1 MHGYMVLRNRLSLS
15 VALAVMF
22 PFVSSLPS
30 LTQTLSQFL
39 GTQTYIAQYTYMRN
53 IVVSE
58 TWLEK
63 PSFTASFP
71 LNTKGLSLKSLF
83 LGDDSLIEKK
93 LHFDSEVLRH
103 ITTVILILPQ
113 KCI

>member
-1 MHGYMVLRNRLSLS
+1 MLRNRLSLS
-15 VALAVMF
+15 LGLAVVLF
-22 PFVSSLPS
+22 PFVSSLLS

-83 LGDDSLIEKK
+83 LGADSLIEETESK
-93 LHFDSEVLRH
+93 LLH
-103 ITTVILILPQ
+103 IIV
-113 KCI
+113 KF

>member
-1 MHGYMVLRNRLSLS
+1 MLKNRLSLS

-30 LTQTLSQFL
+30 LTQALSQFL

-83 LGDDSLIEKK
+83 LGGDSLIGEK

-103 ITTVILILPQ
+103 KATVILILPQ
-113 KCI
+113 K

>member
-1 MHGYMVLRNRLSLS
+1 MALKNRLSLS

-30 LTQTLSQFL
+30 LTQALSQFL